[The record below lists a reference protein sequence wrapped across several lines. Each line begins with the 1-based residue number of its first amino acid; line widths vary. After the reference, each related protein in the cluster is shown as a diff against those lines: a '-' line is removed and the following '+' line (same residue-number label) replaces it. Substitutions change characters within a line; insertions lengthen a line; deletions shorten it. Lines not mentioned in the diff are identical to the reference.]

1 MYFPGGKMNFKAGLL
16 LLVTLFA
23 TTSVSQAADLIYKGK
38 APQINLEKSQS
49 IVEEVTAPAGREEIS
64 WILRSEAG
72 VKTVNEA
79 IALKTRGLQFVR
91 DIYDF
96 EYLTSCPFT
105 GPSEAY
111 IKAVGDF
118 IAQHVANYVY
128 SVYDLNVLRVLEAR
142 APHVTQAMTIKSA
155 GLRIRMQIGDYL
167 QLIPP
172 SISNPSEAYKKAISE
187 FTAKNISYVLDYYS
201 PIYLIIEAEKFTITV
216 ADAMMVKRAGLVAV
230 QNRHQLFE
238 LATYS
243 VPNPSASYQQA
254 VNAFVSE
261 NLNRFPY

>member
-1 MYFPGGKMNFKAGLL
+1 MNFKAALL
-16 LLVTLFA
+16 LIVTFFSTA
-23 TTSVSQAADLIYKGK
+23 SISQASDLIYKGK
-38 APQINLEKSQS
+38 TPQLNFEKNQNVVDE
-49 IVEEVTAPAGREEIS
+49 ITAPAGREEIS

-96 EYLTSCPFT
+96 EYLTSCPFA
-105 GPSEAY
+105 GPTEAY
-111 IKAVGDF
+111 VKAVGDF
-118 IAQHVANYVY
+118 IVQHVANYVY
-128 SVYDLNVLRVLEAR
+128 SVYDLNMLRVLESR
-142 APHVTQAMTIKSA
+142 APHVNQAMAIKAA
-155 GLRIRMQIGDYL
+155 GLRLRMQIGDYL

-172 SISNPSEAYKKAISE
+172 SITNPSEAYTKAISE

-201 PIYLIIEAEKFTITV
+201 PIYLIIEAEKFTTTV
-216 ADAMMVKRAGLVAV
+216 RDAMMVKRAGLVAV
-230 QNRHQLFE
+230 QNRQQLFE

-243 VPNPSASYQQA
+243 VPNPSAAYQQA
-254 VNAFVSE
+254 VNTFITE